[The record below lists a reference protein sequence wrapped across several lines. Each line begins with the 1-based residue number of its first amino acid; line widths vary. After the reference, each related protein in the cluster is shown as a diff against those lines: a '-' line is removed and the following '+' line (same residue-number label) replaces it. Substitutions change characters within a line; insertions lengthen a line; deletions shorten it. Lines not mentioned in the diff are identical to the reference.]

1 MIYKFVRGLAIA
13 ALAAGTFAVTVSAAT
28 VAENRVATMK
38 AQWANFKPI
47 TLVAKGK
54 ADYSMALVGN
64 AEALVQLTKNIE
76 ILFPPGSTGKRTKP
90 EIWSDWAAFVKG
102 ADALEKATPALVVA
116 VKTGDI
122 AKIGAAVKMVGKAC
136 GGCHKPF
143 RAPKKK

>member
-1 MIYKFVRGLAIA
+1 MINKFVRGLVIA
-13 ALAAGTFAVTVSAAT
+13 ALAAGTFAVAASAGTV
-28 VAENRVATMK
+28 VENRVATMK
-38 AQWANFKPI
+38 AQAKNLGAI
-47 TLVAKGK
+47 GAVAKGK
-54 ADYSMALVGN
+54 AEYSMALVGN

-76 ILFPPGSTGKRTKP
+76 ILFPPGSKGKRTKP

-102 ADALEKATPALVVA
+102 ADALEKATPGLVVA